1 MPNAMTDKNEKI
13 VIPLSKTKIVFLTLG
28 AIVFLII
35 GCWLLS
41 IADTQTRYDPTIIK
55 LVTFNCFVFFGLC
68 GLIGFRK
75 LFDTKPGIVIDQ
87 FGITDNSSAIGGHRI
102 KWNDI
107 THFTIESVKRTKFI
121 LIHVKN
127 PREYIDQ
134 SNTFKRFW
142 LNLNNRIYGT
152 PLSIAATTLQYNVSD
167 LFDILEK
174 QWKQYKN

>member
-1 MPNAMTDKNEKI
+1 MPNAMTYEHETI
-13 VIPLSKTKIVFLTLG
+13 VIPLSKTKIVLLTIG
-28 AIVFLII
+28 ATVFLIV
-35 GCWLLS
+35 GLWLLS
-41 IADTQTRYDPTIIK
+41 IANTQTRYNPTIIK
-55 LVTFNCFVFFGLC
+55 LVTFNCFVFFGVC

-87 FGITDNSSAIGGHRI
+87 FGITDNSSAIGGHKI

-127 PREYIDQ
+127 PSEYIDP
-134 SNTFKRFW
+134 SNVFKRFW

-152 PLSIAATTLQYNVSD
+152 PLSIAATTLQCNISD

-174 QWKQYKN
+174 QWKRYNN